1 MEILQRKPQ
10 TLLIRGSIGVSG
22 SEIPGSWETVII
34 QGAGKESVRLQR
46 RKNTHHISSTAN
58 RALGGWDS
66 DITVASESRNFHSV
80 ITANSVRLSLMA
92 SSFLERASWSM
103 ATGLLPLKVCG
114 KCCSWV
120 LNSSSRL
127 HQRLPG
133 CVVKLRKTDTS
144 NFSIKLYFFN

>member
-1 MEILQRKPQ
+1 MLMEILQRKLQ
-10 TLLIRGSIGVSG
+10 TLLIRGSIGASG
-22 SEIPGSWETVII
+22 SQIPGSWETLII
-34 QGAGKESVRLQR
+34 QGAGKERVRLQR

-58 RALGGWDS
+58 RA
-66 DITVASESRNFHSV
+66 VASESGNFDSV
-80 ITANSVRLSLMA
+80 IKANSVRLQLMA

-103 ATGLLPLKVCG
+103 AMGLLPLKVCG